1 MGILKTLISFLQT
14 KGVGIAVLAV
24 GALLALASGQRSA
37 AAFLSLSAPISIFQL
52 EQGREVTTQ
61 QLAKVEK
68 DVRAALAY
76 GVNEAEL
83 RSQLSYISLRR
94 LLRDAQTTAARE
106 EFQKVLIDVERALK
120 GRPLD
125 AYLWTRYTHLS
136 YLLDGLS
143 PYTLTALD
151 RSFLYGSKEW
161 QLFQF
166 RMTLCLLEWDRL
178 PSSLKDKAREQIEFG
193 ATNPTIWGH
202 ILADLPQSARER
214 LLGFLTAVSAD
225 TKTALYIEGTLR
237 RRRETN

>member
-1 MGILKTLISFLQT
+1 MGIPKFISSFLLT

-24 GALLALASGQRSA
+24 GILLVLASAQRSV

-52 EQGREVTTQ
+52 EQGKYLTTQ
-61 QLAKVEK
+61 QLATVEE

-76 GVNEAEL
+76 GVNAAEL
-83 RSQLSYISLRR
+83 SSQLSYISLRR
-94 LLRDAQTTAARE
+94 LLRDDQNAASRD
-106 EFQKVLIDVERALK
+106 EFLQVLIDVERALK
-120 GRPLD
+120 SRPLD

-166 RMTLCLLEWDRL
+166 RMTLCLLEWERL
-178 PSSLKDKAREQIEFG
+178 PRSLKDKALEQIEFG

-202 ILADLPQSARER
+202 ILADLPESARER
-214 LLGFLTAVSAD
+214 LLGFLTAESAD
-225 TKTALYIEGTLR
+225 TKTALHIEHTLR

>member
-1 MGILKTLISFLQT
+1 MGIPKFISSFLLT

-24 GALLALASGQRSA
+24 GILLVLASAQRSV

-52 EQGREVTTQ
+52 EQGKYLTTQ
-61 QLAKVEK
+61 QLATVEE

-76 GVNEAEL
+76 GVNAAEL
-83 RSQLSYISLRR
+83 SSQLSYISLRR
-94 LLRDAQTTAARE
+94 LLRDDQNAASRD
-106 EFQKVLIDVERALK
+106 EFLQVLIDVERALK
-120 GRPLD
+120 SRPLD

-166 RMTLCLLEWDRL
+166 RMTLCLLEWERL
-178 PSSLKDKAREQIEFG
+178 PRSLKDKALEQIEFG

-202 ILADLPQSARER
+202 ILADLPESARER
-214 LLGFLTAVSAD
+214 LLGFLTAETAD
-225 TKTALYIEGTLR
+225 TKTALHIERTLR